1 MVFCGQAASG
11 KWFVKVLAKDGK
23 LSSFWGLA
31 EDNARA
37 IAKEMGA
44 KK

>member
-23 LSSFWGLA
+23 VIGFWGLA

-37 IAKEMGA
+37 LAKAMGA